1 MESISEDNNTAIGF
15 AYGMDR
21 HKTCIE
27 ISIQRL
33 KLVNLIISK
42 IMIDLVENAGNNKLQ
57 FENARMLQD
66 LSVDINDIVNFI
78 NLEIINKK

>member
-1 MESISEDNNTAIGF
+1 
-15 AYGMDR
+15 MDR
-21 HKTCIE
+21 YKTCVE

-42 IMIDLVENAGNNKLQ
+42 ILIDWIENSGNSKLQ
-57 FENARMLQD
+57 FETAWMLQD
-66 LSVDINDIVNFI
+66 LTVDINDIVNFI